1 MQFHGALTKSG
12 TTIQVEAAL
21 LVSEPNQPAGSLF
34 LARADARGVDQVTIA
49 EVLPMI
55 GGGDTR
61 LRLSTGDI
69 FRLPA
74 GREHSKL
81 ESFYPRRSRMGAGL
95 SRLENVRWRGVVAL
109 SIAFVFLAI
118 GIRFAIAPVGDAM
131 ARMMPPHLVE
141 RASTMVLT
149 QLDLVILGDSALPQA
164 SQDQISK
171 EFERLL
177 ALAPAEYRNTRLH
190 FRSAP
195 GIGPNAFALPGND
208 IVLLDELVTFAD
220 DDDDDVVLGVLAHEL
235 GHVAEQHA
243 LRQVMRSAVIAIGVS
258 LMVGSEESILEEV
271 AGFGGSLVLME
282 NSRAFELEADHLS
295 ADWMAA
301 IGRDPQALVRFFQ
314 KIAEECGERCDGGS
328 MLASH
333 PSFSERIEA
342 LSE

>member
-21 LVSEPNQPAGSLF
+21 LVAEPNQPAGSLF
-34 LARADARGVDQVTIA
+34 LARADSRGVDQVTIT
-49 EVLPMI
+49 EVMPMI

-61 LRLSTGDI
+61 LCLSTGDV

-74 GREHSKL
+74 GREHPKL
-81 ESFYPRRSRMGAGL
+81 EALYPRRSRMGAEL
-95 SRLENVRWRGVVAL
+95 SRLEMVRWRGVIAL
-109 SIAFVFLAI
+109 TLVFVCLAV
-118 GIRFAIAPVGDAM
+118 GVRFAIAPVGDAM

-149 QLDLVILGDSALPQA
+149 QLDLLILQESTLPQ
-164 SQDQISK
+164 SDQDRIRD
-171 EFERLL
+171 EFQRLL
-177 ALAPAEYRNTRLH
+177 PLAPAAFRDTRLH

-195 GIGPNAFALPGND
+195 DIGPNAFALPGND
-208 IVLLDELVTFAD
+208 IVLLDELVTFA
-220 DDDDDVVLGVLAHEL
+220 DDDDVVLGVLAHEL

-243 LRQVMRSAVIAIGVS
+243 LRQVMRSAVVAIGVS
-258 LMVGSEESILEEV
+258 LLVGSEESILEEV

-295 ADWMAA
+295 ADWMQA
-301 IGRDPQALVRFFQ
+301 IGHDPQALVRFFE
-314 KIAEECGERCDGGS
+314 KISQECGELCDGGS

-333 PSFSERIEA
+333 PSFGERIEA
-342 LSE
+342 LSK